1 MTEKEHFDNL
11 NGYIKKYPASLPF
24 DVADPELFR
33 RDPEALV
40 AAIDYVIT
48 LFSRIGLG
56 ENFAPTMDGIIL
68 DACLEF
74 LAEMKEKY
82 HS

>member
-1 MTEKEHFDNL
+1 MTEREHFDNL
-11 NGYIKKYPASLPF
+11 NGYIKKYPAPLPF
-24 DVADPELFR
+24 DVATPGLFI

-40 AAIDYVIT
+40 AAIDYVIA
-48 LFSRIGLG
+48 LFSKIGLG

-68 DACLEF
+68 DSCLEF